1 MNYSFYRE
9 SEMIKDDEAFVE
21 AVEDLSEMIM
31 YHPEYSQDRIDIVRV
46 TAQELHQDHP
56 SLADSVSDIGLAL
69 CQELGIEEEFNHIS
83 YED

>member
-1 MNYSFYRE
+1 MDE
-9 SEMIKDDEAFVE
+9 DDKAFVE

-31 YHPEYSQDRIDIVRV
+31 YHPEYSQNRIDIVRA

-56 SLADSVSDIGLAL
+56 SLADSASEIGLAL
-69 CQELGIEEEFNHIS
+69 CKELGIEEEFNHIS